1 MTQTVQDDWGLALGA
16 WRPEVHAALLSLVN
30 QHGINSPGYNPE
42 RPPLAALDCDETM
55 LVHDLGEAMLRFVV
69 TWRRIHADRG
79 FWQQIPDRLG
89 REAIQAAYNA
99 VAGRSDAEVRDTAA
113 FRRYRAG
120 LIGVYEALR
129 ANEGTEAAYTFSA
142 RILRGLHE
150 KTVAELVDEVL
161 DHELDRP
168 LGQEDIPD
176 GPPFRGLVVPTGIRV
191 YQEMLNLLDVLDR
204 YGFETWLI
212 SASPGPIV
220 RGLAA
225 RIDFP
230 AERVLGVEA
239 QTQSGIYTD
248 RLTDPIPVGEG
259 KLELFLDTVGRSPV
273 LVMGDS
279 MSDFD
284 LMENCEGVSIAID
297 RGDEA
302 LLERAEEL
310 GWHIQSRLSIANA

>member
-1 MTQTVQDDWGLALGA
+1 MTQTVLDDQGLALGA
-16 WRPEVHAALLSLVN
+16 WRPQVHAALLDVVN
-30 QHGINSPGYNPE
+30 KYGVNSPNYDPE
-42 RPPLAALDCDETM
+42 RPPLAALDCDETL
-55 LVHDLGEAMLRFVV
+55 LVHDLGEAMLRFMV
-69 TWRRIHADRG
+69 TWRRIHADRA

-113 FRRYRAG
+113 YRRYRAG

-129 ANEGTEAAYTFSA
+129 ANDGLEAARIFNA

-150 KTVAELVDEVL
+150 KTIAELVDEVL
-161 DHELDRP
+161 DYELDRQ

-204 YGFETWLI
+204 YGFETWLV
-212 SASPGPIV
+212 SSSPAPIV
-220 RGLAA
+220 RGLAT

-230 AERVLGVEA
+230 IENVLGIDA

-273 LVMGDS
+273 LVIGDS
-279 MSDFD
+279 ISDFE
-284 LMENCEGVSIAID
+284 LMENSDGLAVVID
-297 RGDEA
+297 RGDEE
-302 LLERAEEL
+302 LLERAAEL
-310 GWHIQSRLSIANA
+310 GWPVQSALSVANA